1 MTDTAPTPIADQVAA
16 GFEERAVT
24 VDGLAIRYY
33 QAGQGDPL
41 IVLHGAGGIR
51 FSRALD
57 LLSRDRLVL
66 YIEMPG
72 WGNQPGYRCE
82 TLQQLAETVAAT
94 VVAIGIERYD
104 LLGTSLGGAVAT
116 HLALDHPQRVRA
128 LVLAAPATFRVGA
141 SLPTPGTS
149 PETMLRRFR
158 VHPERTPAFAPPDPD
173 AMVQRWPLINRLLA
187 SRPDYDEQ
195 VAARLAKCQIP
206 TLVVFGDRDGIVPAE
221 NGRTFRRLMPN
232 CTYLLIHD
240 AAHDIQGDRP
250 EAFAAAVNDFLTR
263 GLLFL
268 IPENSNQINP

>member
-1 MTDTAPTPIADQVAA
+1 MTDPASTSTADQVGAN
-16 GFEERAVT
+16 FEEQTVT

-57 LLSRDRLVL
+57 MLAEDRFVVCV
-66 YIEMPG
+66 EMPG
-72 WGNQPGYRCE
+72 WGEQPVYPCE
-82 TLQQLAETVAAT
+82 TMEQLAATVAAT
-94 VVAIGIERYD
+94 VVAIGIDRYD

-116 HLALDHPQRVRA
+116 HLALDFPERVRS

-141 SLPTPGTS
+141 TLLAPGAS

-158 VHPERTPAFAPPDPD
+158 VHPERTPAFELPDPEVM
-173 AMVQRWPLINRLLA
+173 AQRWPLIDRLLA
-187 SRPDYDEQ
+187 SRPEYDDE
-195 VAARLAKCQIP
+195 VAARLPSCHVP

-250 EAFAAAVNDFLTR
+250 EAFAETVSDFLTR
-263 GLLFL
+263 GVLFL
-268 IPENSNQINP
+268 IPETSTQINP

>member
-1 MTDTAPTPIADQVAA
+1 MTDTAATFPDQVGAD
-16 GFEERAVT
+16 FEERTVT

-33 QAGQGDPL
+33 QAGEGDPL

-57 LLSRDRLVL
+57 LLAQDRLVV
-66 YIEMPG
+66 YVEMPG
-72 WGNQPGYRCE
+72 WGRQPDYHCE
-82 TLQQLAETVAAT
+82 TLEQLAATVAAT
-94 VVAIGIERYD
+94 VAAIGIDRYD

-116 HLALDHPQRVRA
+116 HLALDYPERVHS

-141 SLPTPGTS
+141 TLLAPGAS
-149 PETMLRRFR
+149 PEDMLRRFR
-158 VHPERTPAFAPPDPD
+158 VHPERTPAFDLPDPD
-173 AMVQRWPLINRLLA
+173 AMSQRWPLINRLLA
-187 SRPDYDEQ
+187 SRPDYDEE
-195 VAARLAKCQIP
+195 VAARLPSCDVP

-250 EAFAAAVNDFLTR
+250 EAFAETVRDFLTR
-263 GLLFL
+263 GILFL
-268 IPENSNQINP
+268 IPETSTQINP

>member
-1 MTDTAPTPIADQVAA
+1 MTGPVSATTADPVGAN
-16 GFEERAVT
+16 FEEHSVV

-33 QAGQGDPL
+33 QAGEGDPL
-41 IVLHGAGGIR
+41 IVLHGAGGLR

-57 LLSRDRLVL
+57 LLAQDRLVVCV
-66 YIEMPG
+66 EMPG
-72 WGNQPGYRCE
+72 WGKQSDYHCE
-82 TLQQLAETVAAT
+82 TLEQLATTVAAA
-94 VVAIGIERYD
+94 VAAIGIDRYD

-116 HLALDHPQRVRA
+116 QLALDYPERVRS

-141 SLPTPGTS
+141 TLMAPGAS

-158 VHPERTPAFAPPDPD
+158 VHPERTPAFELPNPEAV
-173 AMVQRWPLINRLLA
+173 AQRWPMINRLLA
-187 SRPDYDEQ
+187 SRPEYDDE
-195 VAARLAKCQIP
+195 VAARLPSCHVP

-250 EAFAAAVNDFLTR
+250 EAFAETVSDFLRR
-263 GLLFL
+263 GILFL
-268 IPENSNQINP
+268 IPETSTRINP

>member
-250 EAFAAAVNDFLTR
+250 EALAAAVNDFLTR

>member
-1 MTDTAPTPIADQVAA
+1 VTGPVSATTADQVGAN
-16 GFEERAVT
+16 FKERSVI

-33 QAGQGDPL
+33 QAGEGDPL
-41 IVLHGAGGIR
+41 IVLHGAGGLR

-57 LLSRDRLVL
+57 LLAQDRLVVCV
-66 YIEMPG
+66 EMPG
-72 WGNQPGYRCE
+72 WGKQSDYHCE
-82 TLQQLAETVAAT
+82 TLEQLATTVAAA
-94 VVAIGIERYD
+94 VAAIGIDRYD

-116 HLALDHPQRVRA
+116 QLALDYPERVRS

-141 SLPTPGTS
+141 TLMAPGAS

-158 VHPERTPAFAPPDPD
+158 VHPERTPAFELPNPEAV
-173 AMVQRWPLINRLLA
+173 AQRWPMINRLLA
-187 SRPDYDEQ
+187 SRPEYDDE
-195 VAARLAKCQIP
+195 VAARLPSCHVP

-250 EAFAAAVNDFLTR
+250 EAFAETVSDFLRR
-263 GLLFL
+263 GILFL
-268 IPENSNQINP
+268 IPETSTRINP

>member
-1 MTDTAPTPIADQVAA
+1 MTGPVSATTADQVGAN
-16 GFEERAVT
+16 FKERSVI

-33 QAGQGDPL
+33 QAGEGDPL
-41 IVLHGAGGIR
+41 IVLHGAGGLR

-57 LLSRDRLVL
+57 LLAQDRLVVCV
-66 YIEMPG
+66 EMPG
-72 WGNQPGYRCE
+72 WGKQSDYHCE
-82 TLQQLAETVAAT
+82 TLEQLATTVAAA
-94 VVAIGIERYD
+94 VAAIGIDRYD

-116 HLALDHPQRVRA
+116 QLALDYPERVRS

-141 SLPTPGTS
+141 TLMAPGAS

-158 VHPERTPAFAPPDPD
+158 VHPERTPAFELPNPEAV
-173 AMVQRWPLINRLLA
+173 AQRWPMINRLLA
-187 SRPDYDEQ
+187 SRPEYDDE
-195 VAARLAKCQIP
+195 VAARLPSCHVP

-250 EAFAAAVNDFLTR
+250 EAFAETVSDFLRR
-263 GLLFL
+263 GILFL
-268 IPENSNQINP
+268 IPETSTRINP